1 MSLTPEQMAEMFQ
14 QLVAMMAAGQ
24 AAPRAAPAA
33 APPVVHLPPPP
44 PKPTLGDKPQPLD
57 IESKRIYLRISDNTD
72 ALFRQLSEW
81 LKESGFRI
89 QDRRPKAQVLL
100 HILTHEFAKLSEEE
114 RRNIVRKYMD

>member
-1 MSLTPEQMAEMFQ
+1 MSPEMMAEMLR
-14 QLVAMMAAGQ
+14 QLVAMMAAS
-24 AAPRAAPAA
+24 RDTPAA
-33 APPVVHLPPPP
+33 APPAAILPP
-44 PKPTLGDKPQPLD
+44 PKPTVGDKPQPLD

-72 ALFRQLSEW
+72 ALFRSLSNW
-81 LKESGFRI
+81 LKDSGFRI

>member
-14 QLVAMMAAGQ
+14 QLVAMMAQ
-24 AAPRAAPAA
+24 SRDTPAAAQPAA
-33 APPVVHLPPPP
+33 APPVVLPP

-72 ALFRQLSEW
+72 ALFRQLAEW